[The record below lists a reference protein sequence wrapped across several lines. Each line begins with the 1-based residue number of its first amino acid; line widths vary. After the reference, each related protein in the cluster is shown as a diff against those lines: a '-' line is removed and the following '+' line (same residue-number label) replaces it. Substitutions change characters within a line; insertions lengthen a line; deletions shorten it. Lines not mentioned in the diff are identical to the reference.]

1 MIQSKQDYKEL
12 LEDSLRNFE
21 SVAQQLEWETAQLT
35 LKQQSIDI
43 RFDVVPILKKL
54 KETIKGQVTRK
65 AVKDSCKRQ
74 L

>member
-1 MIQSKQDYKEL
+1 MIQSKKDYKEL

-21 SVAQQLEWETAQLT
+21 SVAHQLEWETAQLT

-54 KETIKGQVTRK
+54 KETIKLTKQSL
-65 AVKDSCKRQ
+65 AYLD
-74 L
+74 